1 MLTKIKSVHIEIEIK
16 LAVDLFGL
24 KISPGEFSQVVDC
37 G

>member
-1 MLTKIKSVHIEIEIK
+1 MSTKIKPVCDEIEIK

-24 KISPGEFSQVVDC
+24 KISPAEFLELTDH